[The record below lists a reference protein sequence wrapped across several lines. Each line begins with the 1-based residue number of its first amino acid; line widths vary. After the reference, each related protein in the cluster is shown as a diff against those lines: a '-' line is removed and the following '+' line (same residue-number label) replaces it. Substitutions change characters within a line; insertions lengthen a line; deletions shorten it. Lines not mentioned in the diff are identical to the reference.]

1 MIKFGTG
8 GWRAIIADE
17 FTKENIRLVA
27 AGLCRLVEK
36 EGRGGKEIVIGD
48 DRRFLSRESARWAA
62 EVVAGFG
69 FRVFMVVR
77 SSPTPLIMYTVKQR
91 KMPYGMAVTASHMD
105 GARRSGPRPRMVL
118 IYQGSESMV

>member
-27 AGLCRLVEK
+27 AGLCRLMEK
-36 EGRGGKEIVIGD
+36 GGYGGKEIVIGD

-69 FRVFMVVR
+69 FRVFMVAR
-77 SSPTPLIMYTVKQR
+77 SSPTPLIMYTVKR
-91 KMPYGMAVTASHMD
+91 RETPYGMAVTASHLD
-105 GARRSGPRPRMVL
+105 GARRSGPRPAWF
-118 IYQGSESMV
+118 